1 MKKLLV
7 LFIFITICIIILLA
21 VFIRNNHTSSSSSSC
36 VSCHGEIETVSET
49 HNDIACI
56 ECHGGNGNTEDKDLA
71 HKDMYGGNNPSNPKV
86 WDKTC
91 GKCHEY
97 EVKRVSMK

>member
-21 VFIRNNHTSSSSSSC
+21 VFIRNNHTSSSSSC

-49 HNDIACI
+49 HKNITCI

-71 HKDMYGGNNPSNPKV
+71 HKDMYGESNPSSP
-86 WDKTC
+86 
-91 GKCHEY
+91 
-97 EVKRVSMK
+97 